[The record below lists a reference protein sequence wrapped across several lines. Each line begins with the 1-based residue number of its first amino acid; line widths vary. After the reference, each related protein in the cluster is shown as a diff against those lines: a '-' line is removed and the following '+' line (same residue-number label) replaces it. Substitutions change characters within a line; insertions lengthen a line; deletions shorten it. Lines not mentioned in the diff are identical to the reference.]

1 MKKYLFMIALLASVF
16 SFSACS
22 DDDDDIDVNQ
32 IEGTWGLTI
41 EEGYEYYEGEKK
53 SGKDTYDPTNPTED
67 CEKIIVSKVSD
78 NTFSA
83 TNYYYYNNKWNKS
96 STDKFTLD
104 GPYMI
109 YDGEDADFD
118 SIKILVANSKQLVIE
133 IKGTDNDGDF
143 YYKKTYTRM

>member
-83 TNYYYYNNKWNKS
+83 THYYYHNNDWYKS
-96 STDKFTLD
+96 STEKFTLD
-104 GPYMI
+104 GSYLI
-109 YDGEDADFD
+109 YEGGD
-118 SIKILVANSKQLVIE
+118 SEVDSVKLLVANSKQLVIE
-133 IKGTDNDGDF
+133 IKGTDDDGDF

>member
-1 MKKYLFMIALLASVF
+1 MKKYLFLIALLASAF

-41 EEGYEYYEGEKK
+41 EEGYEYYDGEKI
-53 SGKDTYDPTNPTED
+53 SGKDTYDPANPTED
-67 CEKIIVSKVSD
+67 CEKITISKVSD

-83 TNYYYYNNKWNKS
+83 THYYYNNDWYKS
-96 STDKFTLD
+96 STEKFTLD
-104 GPYMI
+104 GSYLI
-109 YDGEDADFD
+109 YEGGD
-118 SIKILVANSKQLVIE
+118 SEVDSVKLLVANSKQLVIE
-133 IKGTDNDGDF
+133 IKGTDDDGDF